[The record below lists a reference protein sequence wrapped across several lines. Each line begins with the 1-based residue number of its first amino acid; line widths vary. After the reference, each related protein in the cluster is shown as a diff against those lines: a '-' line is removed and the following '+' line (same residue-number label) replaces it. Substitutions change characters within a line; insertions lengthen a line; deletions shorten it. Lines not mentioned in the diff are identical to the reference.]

1 MAVSI
6 KIEATQTGHKKVI
19 FVSGPITGVKNY
31 WEVFEKAE
39 EMLEGLGYIALTPSR
54 LPQGLTNAQYTR
66 ICMAMIDS
74 ADAVVFLPRWDESEG
89 AHLEYEY
96 CRYTHKPLV
105 SLRTNDFLGG
115 GAYPPEVTQS
125 WLKHDLEEVLK

>member
-6 KIEATQTGHKKVI
+6 KIEATKTERKKVI

-31 WEVFEKAE
+31 WEAFEQAE

-74 ADAVVFLPRWDESEG
+74 ADAVVFLPKWKDSDG
-89 AHLEYEY
+89 ARLEREY
-96 CRYTHKPLV
+96 CEYTFKPHV
-105 SLRTNDFLGG
+105 GLRDQDFLCG
-115 GAYPPEVTQS
+115 GAYPPEVTLS
-125 WLKHDLEEVLK
+125 WLSHDLGEVLK